1 VRPGIGILA
10 AAPALCPHP
19 RQQLAFQM
27 QVHSPDQWYFRCR
40 CCCCDTV
47 WTSPR
52 VPDRILGLCWLTLIE
67 GRCQVD
73 AAVAQRVRSSS
84 VQQAEQRL
92 AKVAEESG
100 SYPVSR
106 DLATLTEE
114 GHR

>member
-1 VRPGIGILA
+1 
-10 AAPALCPHP
+10 
-19 RQQLAFQM
+19 M
-27 QVHSPDQWYFRCR
+27 
-40 CCCCDTV
+40 
-47 WTSPR
+47 
-52 VPDRILGLCWLTLIE
+52 PDRILGLCWLTLIE

>member
-1 VRPGIGILA
+1 MVRLTEKRPGGLDGA
-10 AAPALCPHP
+10 AQLLCDVDP
-19 RQQLAFQM
+19 
-27 QVHSPDQWYFRCR
+27 
-40 CCCCDTV
+40 T
-47 WTSPR
+47 
-52 VPDRILGLCWLTLIE
+52 LGRLH
-67 GRCQVD
+67 
-73 AAVAQRVRSSS
+73 SSS